1 MHQKFGD
8 TIQVNKKHSFA
19 IVTRSTPIEA
29 EPNKSWTRCS
39 AEYKCKLEHSES
51 KSEQLESKLDSI
63 LKGLLIQFIYLYIL
77 FKIFL

>member
-29 EPNKSWTRCS
+29 EPNKIWTGCIDGC
-39 AEYKCKLEHSES
+39 KCKLEHS
-51 KSEQLESKLDSI
+51 KCKLKQLESKLDSK
-63 LKGLLIQFIYLYIL
+63 LNSLITQFIFI
-77 FKIFL
+77 